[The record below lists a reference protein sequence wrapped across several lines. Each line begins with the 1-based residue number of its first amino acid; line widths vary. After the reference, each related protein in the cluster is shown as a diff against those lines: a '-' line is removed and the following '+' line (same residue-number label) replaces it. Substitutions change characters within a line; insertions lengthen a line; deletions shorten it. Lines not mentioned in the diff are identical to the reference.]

1 MNLTEEQRK
10 DLNEFYWET
19 DMSTK
24 ELKDHFKLSGGVHK
38 HVQPLRSGAE
48 CPNCQHPMFFT
59 SRTARNSSKDVCRN
73 CNHKNLY
80 FCRCDHCMA
89 LKEEQREREAIERKR
104 QQVEAYEKLLKQVAK
119 EEYVLWSLSRL
130 SRRDKIFFRTL
141 LQFEKSDSPTW
152 EWKEICDS
160 AQVVSHVKYVIKLS
174 NLHLL
179 LDHPEGYLLSN
190 PAVDVGMIS
199 IQKARNISNSLR
211 FDVFQRDYHT
221 CQYCGRKA
229 PHVELQVD
237 HLIPVAKDGTD
248 DFDNLVTS
256 CQDCNSGKSTKL
268 IESFTKGYSREE
280 WREELRNQRMQ
291 LLEEKREKL
300 EEVVQYWAECR
311 NTYHPSD
318 YDLEAIYDFIE
329 RYEPEWI
336 KVAIQIAVSQH
347 PSPSNYA
354 KYVGG
359 ILRNWGKNGPP
370 HDIANL
376 KLGTRKATE
385 KQIKFIRDLLNQ
397 NNLDLMSFY
406 GKSDYNELTM
416 LDARDI
422 IDALTKPQ

>member
-1 MNLTEEQRK
+1 
-10 DLNEFYWET
+10 
-19 DMSTK
+19 
-24 ELKDHFKLSGGVHK
+24 
-38 HVQPLRSGAE
+38 
-48 CPNCQHPMFFT
+48 
-59 SRTARNSSKDVCRN
+59 
-73 CNHKNLY
+73 
-80 FCRCDHCMA
+80 MA
-89 LKEEQREREAIERKR
+89 LKEEQRKQAEIESKM
-104 QQVEAYEKLLKQVAK
+104 QQMETYEKLLERVVK
-119 EEYVLWSLSRL
+119 EEYVLWRLSQL
-130 SRRDKIFFRTL
+130 SRRDKIFFRAL

-160 AQVVSHVKYVIKLS
+160 AQVVSHQRYVRKLTD
-174 NLHLL
+174 LHLL
-179 LDHPEGYLLSN
+179 LYHPDGYLLSN
-190 PAVDVGMIS
+190 PTVNADMIS
-199 IQKARNISNSLR
+199 VQKVRNISNSLR
-211 FDVFQRDYHT
+211 FDVFQRDNHT

-229 PHVELQVD
+229 PYVELQVD

-256 CQDCNSGKSTKL
+256 CRDCNSGKSAKL
-268 IESFTKGYSREE
+268 IASFTKGCSREE

-311 NTYHPSD
+311 NTYRLSD

-336 KVAIQIAVSQH
+336 KVAIQITVSQH

-406 GKSDYNELTM
+406 GKSDYSELTM